1 MDMLMNN
8 KSMPNGLVSGSA
20 PVELG
25 DYGKKLM
32 KMAENEP
39 QYSNPKGPRARIYD
53 MNNFNQN

>member
-1 MDMLMNN
+1 MNN